1 MKQQISPELVMFA
14 ALCALLVL
22 RVPVAAD
29 LDALNCSQVK
39 DAFTALGYSPDSV
52 PAEETSGTSRIKH

>member
-1 MKQQISPELVMFA
+1 MFA

-29 LDALNCSQVK
+29 LSALNCSQVK
-39 DAFTALGYSPDSV
+39 DAFTALGFSPDSV
-52 PAEETSGTSRIKH
+52 PTEETSGTSLVNIVIK